1 MQCSVVRAVRRSRVI
16 HSTPHAIPE
25 CAYVLRDIPTRTE
38 IQPEAIAPQ
47 VSKMLKKSD
56 FGECLNFAFL
66 LNKSAISRIIQQ
78 GGKLTRI
85 ETPSSDTQG

>member
-1 MQCSVVRAVRRSRVI
+1 VLGSPCGPSVTCYTQYATCDTGVCVCSEGYTDTNGNTAGGDCSAGEQNV
-16 HSTPHAIPE
+16 E
-25 CAYVLRDIPTRTE
+25 
-38 IQPEAIAPQ
+38 
-47 VSKMLKKSD
+47 KSD